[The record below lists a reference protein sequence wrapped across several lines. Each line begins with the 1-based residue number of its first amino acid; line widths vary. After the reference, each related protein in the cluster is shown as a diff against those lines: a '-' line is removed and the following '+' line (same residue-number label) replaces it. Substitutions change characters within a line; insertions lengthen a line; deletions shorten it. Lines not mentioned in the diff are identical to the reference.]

1 MSDASTVDNGKIVRF
16 HYTLTNDAGEQLDS
30 SRESTPL
37 AYLHGANNIVPGLER
52 HMRGHQAGDKFV
64 AVVGPSEGY
73 GEYQE
78 PGPQPVER
86 SAFPEDAQ
94 LFEGA
99 TFSVQAGTGDVFPVW
114 ITKVEDDTVYVDA
127 NHPLAGV
134 TLHFD
139 VEIVDIRDASEEE
152 MTQGHPSPPAA

>member
-1 MSDASTVDNGKIVRF
+1 MI
-16 HYTLTNDAGEQLDS
+16 
-30 SRESTPL
+30 
-37 AYLHGANNIVPGLER
+37 
-52 HMRGHQAGDKFV
+52 GHQAGDKFV
-64 AVVGPSEGY
+64 AVIAPSEGY

-86 SAFPEDAQ
+86 SAFPDDAQ

-99 TFSVQAGTGDVFPVW
+99 TFSVQAGTGEVFPVW
-114 ITKVEDDTVYVDA
+114 IKKVEDDTVYVDA

-139 VEIVDIRDASEEE
+139 VEIVDIRDASEDEIS
-152 MTQGHPSPPAA
+152 QGRPDASDGA